1 MAGGWGT
8 SGSRA
13 LPASAKVQAELDTV
27 VGQARTPS
35 LEDPERLPYTN
46 AMLHKIQ
53 HFINML
59 PHALTQDTHLRSH
72 FLPMVPTGP
81 RDSAQGLGSTFNQ
94 DQQK

>member
-13 LPASAKVQAELDTV
+13 LPASAEVQAELDTV

-35 LEDPERLPYTN
+35 LEVPERLPYAN

-53 HFINML
+53 YFISML
-59 PHALTQDTHLRSH
+59 PHALTHDTHLRSH

-81 RDSAQGLGSTFNQ
+81 RDSAQGPGSTFNQ

>member
-8 SGSRA
+8 SASRA
-13 LPASAKVQAELDTV
+13 LPASGKVQDELDTV
-27 VGQARTPS
+27 EGQARTPS

-53 HFINML
+53 HFIS
-59 PHALTQDTHLRSH
+59 ALTQDTHLRSH
-72 FLPMVPTGP
+72 FLPMVPTGL
-81 RDSAQGLGSTFNQ
+81 RDSAQGPGSIFNQ